1 MFCQNDWNR
10 VDIRR
15 CRAEVVA
22 RRKFIMNVF
31 REKIPVECI
40 RKQCG
45 NFLRRQDQDLC
56 KLHQKVS
63 AERVQGGLDPTQWYV
78 PDEGS
83 NTSVA
88 GVLFSP
94 GHLRSM
100 ENFVL
105 TYFRLHLG
113 LDVSEGPAAAGTLLR
128 KVNLFFSKVSDIRGS
143 MGRTSASGRTI
154 GAVAPEGKA
163 LIDDIKSSA
172 AQKVS
177 ELHLRLDKGS
187 DDLKRLESEML
198 ESKARSDKRIGQLRS
213 ELSEQRLASSSLQ
226 KASTDLKQRH
236 GEELAALQKKVTEAA
251 SLKQRHGED
260 LAALQKKVTE
270 AASLKQRHGEELAAL
285 QKKVTEAASLKQQ
298 HGEAMGVLKERL
310 SAGEAKMAL
319 DKIQLTK
326 LSSLRNSE
334 TLEKDNLVKKL
345 VEKLR
350 DAEQKASVQRDD
362 LVKKKSKLSI
372 MEDGVR
378 NLVKKMKKMKLVST
392 TSDER
397 STALQ
402 LQLDAA
408 EKRRQELQVEV
419 EGLKSTLLPQEQK
432 VNDLTDILEMT
443 PAERLKMG
451 GKNSIIKK
459 LTSRIIE
466 EQTKGH
472 ETQTMYDLEVSRTS
486 RDMKSLEASLTGIQT
501 GLKRITSMM
510 DSITEPS
517 TS

>member
-251 SLKQRHGED
+251 SLKQ
-260 LAALQKKVTE
+260 
-270 AASLKQRHGEELAAL
+270 
-285 QKKVTEAASLKQQ
+285 Q